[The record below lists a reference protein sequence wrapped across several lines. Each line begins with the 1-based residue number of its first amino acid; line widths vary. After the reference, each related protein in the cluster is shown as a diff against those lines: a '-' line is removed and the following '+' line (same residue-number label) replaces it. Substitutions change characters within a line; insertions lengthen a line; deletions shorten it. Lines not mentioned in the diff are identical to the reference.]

1 MEDNLSNILSGYK
14 KEKSELIP
22 ILQHIQETYG
32 YLPQDVMLEV
42 SNYTGITED
51 QLYAVATF
59 YTLFKFKPGGKK
71 QIMVC
76 RGTACHVKGAPKIM
90 ESIERLLSIKEGE
103 TTPDLEYSLE
113 TVACIGACGLAPCIT
128 VNKKVYG
135 NLNQD
140 KVEKIFVRETG
151 GA

>member
-1 MEDNLSNILSGYK
+1 MEDKLGTILSFYK
-14 KEKSELIP
+14 KEKNELIP
-22 ILQHIQETYG
+22 ILQHIQESYG
-32 YLPQDVMLEV
+32 YLPEEVMLEV
-42 SNYTGITED
+42 ANYTGIPEN

-59 YTLFKFKPGGKK
+59 FALFKFKPGGKK

-90 ESIERLLSIKEGE
+90 ESIERLLGLKEGE
-103 TTPDLEYSLE
+103 TSPDLEYSLE

-140 KVEKIFVRETG
+140 KVEQVFVNKTG
-151 GA
+151 GV